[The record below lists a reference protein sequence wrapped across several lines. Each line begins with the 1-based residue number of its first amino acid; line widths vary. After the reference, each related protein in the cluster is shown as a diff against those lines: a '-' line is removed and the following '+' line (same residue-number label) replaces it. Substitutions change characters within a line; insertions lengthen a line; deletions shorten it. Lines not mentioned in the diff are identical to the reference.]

1 MCQLFGY
8 CEIETDQN
16 RLEWLKEKETALS
29 TAYTHMD
36 NGNFKVAEIRES
48 EDVWMAFKKFFGGK
62 LGV

>member
-1 MCQLFGY
+1 
-8 CEIETDQN
+8 
-16 RLEWLKEKETALS
+16 
-29 TAYTHMD
+29 MD